1 MTNDYDRIK
10 TPRDLKA
17 NTKTYRVD
25 KNKGSGYKNRDLFL
39 AGTSK
44 TRRKK
49 KKNKITEEH
58 PLAKAFTGE
67 FDSFSLTREL
77 KLPIRHTPLVLLF
90 LLLRL
95 ES

>member
-10 TPRDLKA
+10 TPKDLKA
-17 NTKTYRVD
+17 NTRTYRVD

-39 AGTSK
+39 AGTSR

-49 KKNKITEEH
+49 KKNKIAEEH

-67 FDSFSLTREL
+67 FDSPHSRVETTYPAYASGIAIFATTS
-77 KLPIRHTPLVLLF
+77 
-90 LLLRL
+90 
-95 ES
+95 